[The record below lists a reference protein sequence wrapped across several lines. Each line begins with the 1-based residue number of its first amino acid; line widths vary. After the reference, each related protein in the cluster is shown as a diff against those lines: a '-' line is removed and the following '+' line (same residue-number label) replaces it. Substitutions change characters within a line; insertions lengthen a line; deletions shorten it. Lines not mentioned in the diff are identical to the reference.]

1 MFKILSLI
9 ITYVYI
15 FIFFGGV
22 DLKTLKFFVNL
33 ISYSF
38 LVKESKSKDPSKVGY
53 LSSSQVVELI
63 KLFNGIKSVSIG

>member
-1 MFKILSLI
+1 MCIC
-9 ITYVYI
+9 I
-15 FIFFGGV
+15 FIFFWGAGE

>member
-15 FIFFGGV
+15 YLFFLGG
-22 DLKTLKFFVNL
+22 DLKILKFFVNL

-63 KLFNGIKSVSIG
+63 KLSNGIKSVSIG